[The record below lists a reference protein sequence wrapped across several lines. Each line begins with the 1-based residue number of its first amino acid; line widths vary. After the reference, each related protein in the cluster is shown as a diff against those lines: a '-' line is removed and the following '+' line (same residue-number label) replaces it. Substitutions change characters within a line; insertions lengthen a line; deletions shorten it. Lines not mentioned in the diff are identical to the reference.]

1 MYCMPGTTALVTS
14 EGAVRTMAIHELSA
28 LLWRERELLDVLTFK
43 LEEEQLLLTSGKS
56 RWLPHG
62 TREVE
67 QVLGHLAQASLA
79 RTIEA
84 AVVAEVWG
92 LPTDASLAELA
103 AAAPEGAWAEI
114 LTAHL
119 DRTDP
124 PDRPHQGT
132 ARLQRAVPAHRRPLH
147 PGVAGRS
154 ASRGAAPTTHT
165 ARPGTPP
172 APASSTSNSKE
183 ATMSTFGALNTAYR
197 GLTAA
202 QQGMNVAGQNIANA
216 ATEGYTRQRVD
227 QSSLAAP
234 ARGLFSGG
242 ALQPGQGVSVNAIS
256 RLGSSFLDAGVRS
269 AGAQAGYATVRS
281 SALQGI
287 EGILQEPGDNGI
299 SNALQGFWS
308 AWQGAANQPTESGPK
323 GLLLTAA
330 NSVTDKISSAYKALD
345 SQWSGVRS
353 EAQDAVTA
361 VNAAAA
367 QVASYNTTIRSTL
380 AAGGSANELIDARAK
395 LTDQIAGL
403 AGGTVRE
410 QPDGTV
416 DVLVGGNA
424 LVTGGSVRTLK
435 LAGATAMADAGYGRP
450 ARRMDQPRRHGSPR
464 RRRTRRRTLRAGT
477 RLPEDPEAPSP
488 RQPSRTTGSRPP
500 SPRRSTP
507 SIGTES
513 PARAQPTSTSSPP
526 APAPPR

>member
-1 MYCMPGTTALVTS
+1 
-14 EGAVRTMAIHELSA
+14 
-28 LLWRERELLDVLTFK
+28 
-43 LEEEQLLLTSGKS
+43 
-56 RWLPHG
+56 
-62 TREVE
+62 
-67 QVLGHLAQASLA
+67 
-79 RTIEA
+79 
-84 AVVAEVWG
+84 
-92 LPTDASLAELA
+92 
-103 AAAPEGAWAEI
+103 
-114 LTAHL
+114 
-119 DRTDP
+119 
-124 PDRPHQGT
+124 
-132 ARLQRAVPAHRRPLH
+132 
-147 PGVAGRS
+147 
-154 ASRGAAPTTHT
+154 
-165 ARPGTPP
+165 
-172 APASSTSNSKE
+172 
-183 ATMSTFGALNTAYR
+183 MSTFGALNTAYR

-281 SALQGI
+281 AALQGI

-299 SNALQGFWS
+299 SAALQGFWS

-353 EAQDAVTA
+353 EALDAVTA

-435 LAGATAMADAGYGRP
+435 LGGASAMADAATDAPRVEWTNPGGTAALDGGELAGALSVLAP
-450 ARRMDQPRRHGSPR
+450 ASGGSGGPIAEAAESYNR
-464 RRRTRRRTLRAGT
+464 FATSLATAVNTVHKSGVTGAGAT
-477 RLPEDPEAPSP
+477 NVDFF
-488 RQPSRTTGSRPP
+488 TTGAGPAAL
-500 SPRRSTP
+500 
-507 SIGTES
+507 SIAG
-513 PARAQPTSTSSPP
+513 PTSTANIALKASTGGALDTSIADTISQLGTGANSPDKVWAGIVTDIGVQSRGARQHESLTDAAQASARTSRASQSSVSLDEENVSLLTNQH
-526 APAPPR
+526 AYQAAARVMTAVDEALDVLINRTGLVGR

>member
-1 MYCMPGTTALVTS
+1 
-14 EGAVRTMAIHELSA
+14 
-28 LLWRERELLDVLTFK
+28 
-43 LEEEQLLLTSGKS
+43 
-56 RWLPHG
+56 
-62 TREVE
+62 
-67 QVLGHLAQASLA
+67 
-79 RTIEA
+79 
-84 AVVAEVWG
+84 
-92 LPTDASLAELA
+92 
-103 AAAPEGAWAEI
+103 
-114 LTAHL
+114 
-119 DRTDP
+119 
-124 PDRPHQGT
+124 
-132 ARLQRAVPAHRRPLH
+132 
-147 PGVAGRS
+147 
-154 ASRGAAPTTHT
+154 
-165 ARPGTPP
+165 
-172 APASSTSNSKE
+172 
-183 ATMSTFGALNTAYR
+183 MSTFGALNTAYR

-330 NSVTDKISSAYKALD
+330 NSVTDKISSAYTALD
-345 SQWSGVRS
+345 SQWSSVRS

-435 LAGATAMADAGYGRP
+435 LAGATAMADAATDAPRVEWTNPGGTAALDGGELAGALSVLAP
-450 ARRMDQPRRHGSPR
+450 ASGGSGGPIAEAAESYNR
-464 RRRTRRRTLRAGT
+464 FATALATAVNSVHRDGVTGT
-477 RLPEDPEAPSP
+477 GATNVDFF
-488 RQPSRTTGSRPP
+488 TTGTGPAAL
-500 SPRRSTP
+500 
-507 SIGTES
+507 SIAG
-513 PARAQPTSTSSPP
+513 PTSTTTIALKASTGGALDTSIADQISQLGTGANSPDKVWAGIVTDIGVQSRGAQQHESLTDAAQASARTSRASQSSVSLDEENVSLLTNQH
-526 APAPPR
+526 AYQAAARVMTAVDEALDVLINRTGLVGR